1 MYRAQRSVATHARSL
16 RALVASVVV
25 ALGTLAIASDPAVAS
40 ACGDRVVADWIDG
53 RIDGVYPLRCYD
65 EAVDGLPED
74 VRVYST
80 AVDDISRALQ
90 ARLHSDAARA
100 PAGNVGS
107 AVVPSPMDP
116 RVAEPPLA
124 LLLLVASVSLF
135 ALAGA
140 GTWIVQRRRRRT

>member
-1 MYRAQRSVATHARSL
+1 MATAARSP
-16 RALVASVVV
+16 RALLVSALVV
-25 ALGTLAIASDPAVAS
+25 LGTLVIAPVPAVAS
-40 ACGDRVVADWIDG
+40 TCGDRVVADWIDG
-53 RIDGVYPLRCYD
+53 RIEGVYPLRCYD

-90 ARLHSDAARA
+90 ARLHSEAGRA

-107 AVVPSPMDP
+107 AVVPSALGPS
-116 RVAEPPLA
+116 ATEPPLA
-124 LLLLVASVSLF
+124 LLLLVAF
-135 ALAGA
+135 ACLLGLAGA